1 MRAKV
6 FLIYIFIFL
15 ISDYSYALDCIETY
29 KTYGSEIDSNSC
41 FKEIKEFE
49 IYDID
54 SICKCNNVFSSS
66 DIDNKEYLSNA
77 EKLISR
83 IYPVIHKLSSG
94 LIYLDNVKELDL
106 SVSVCSLKDIS
117 KKLSNTCKNSKSFTS
132 SMNEAAKYFSRYG
145 KSQLSGLDSLR
156 YNIANSILYKSYGK
170 SLPDSNLKKRNT
182 CYSDNILRQEQ
193 KDFKLNNYFKSLT
206 PEMISILGEER
217 SIKLTAISKENI
229 ENKLNQDIKDMCN
242 VIDEAILMACPE
254 ADHSYDDELVK
265 FNGDDDEK
273 YKHAYNIANSDLS
286 NTRKIEKISHLCIQ
300 NKSTTEDK
308 KTFDYMSNYIDFT
321 DQESMVDSISLS
333 YEQEYGLC
341 SVMCEDAPGPYSL
354 RETCQMRDA
363 DTVLKDL
370 GCDDKS
376 NEENSVVQRNCRIV
390 SQLYEER
397 VEKDLIK
404 IGHEV
409 KEKSKSSNSVVSDDY
424 EHVLDGIPNVL
435 VKFLGIEKDFHE
447 EIGVKPDL
455 VTESEFVAAATASN
469 DSSSGSGIKDEYRES
484 GKVKKEWIN
493 SGEIRDEF
501 AGSGKSIDSGSATAL
516 NTSGFSAQ
524 GGQVVIPRSPEAKK
538 INELVEK
545 VKVAKARTQVFRERV
560 DKLEREGKGVDIS
573 SRWNNPIS
581 SLGSFENNWGV
592 GSDNPAIRGYNSDGT
607 SFEYP
612 SVFNNRFG
620 GVDAGRGRGYG
631 SRGRELNDN
640 EKFTKAM
647 YDRGL
652 KTNISGSS
660 NESVADGP
668 SGGGSSVGGVNSG
681 GGILSSGGTSAG
693 GASRGPASGGSEMSE
708 IAQHFKGLLGGE
720 AAVKRDIKDVEM
732 KQVRVFRNDYNDEG
746 KVVLEELLAEH
757 KDIKIGDPFIVYQYE
772 NGDTYRA
779 TLLPLFDPDG
789 KLQGYRVDKNDLVG
803 KSREFANSII
813 ASENFL
819 R

>member
-1 MRAKV
+1 MFFDLSVIA
-6 FLIYIFIFL
+6 
-15 ISDYSYALDCIETY
+15 CPNIEPVY
-29 KTYGSEIDSNSC
+29 KSEIDFNKC
-41 FKEIKEFE
+41 VDEILDFSL
-49 IYDID
+49 YDMNT
-54 SICKCNNVFSSS
+54 ICECNNIYSSTK
-66 DIDNKEYLSNA
+66 DKNDDYLSTSD
-77 EKLISR
+77 KLISR
-83 IYPVIHKLSSG
+83 LYPLMHELSSE
-94 LIYLDNVKELDL
+94 LIFLEGIDDILNI
-106 SVSVCSLKDIS
+106 SVCSMKKMINDLPKKCTNNPEFKDVIKNVS
-117 KKLSNTCKNSKSFTS
+117 KEFSK
-132 SMNEAAKYFSRYG
+132 YG
-145 KSQLSGLDSLR
+145 NDHNVGLDAFS
-156 YNIANSILYKSYGK
+156 YNIANSILYKVKGRT
-170 SLPDSNLKKRNT
+170 LPDSNYKNRNT
-182 CYSDNILRQEQ
+182 CYSDNILNELD
-193 KDFKLNNYFKSLT
+193 KHNDDFNTLSKKVS
-206 PEMISILGEER
+206 PEVFSILKQIKSDKGYVLSDEHKSRLEKVLNIQIETTCNAIKR
-217 SIKLTAISKENI
+217 SI
-229 ENKLNQDIKDMCN
+229 Q
-242 VIDEAILMACPE
+242 MACPNNKPSYKNEIVVFAGNMDAKYQE
-254 ADHSYDDELVK
+254 AYNVANSKSDVISKIDKFTHLCNKDKNLKNYSYDNYD
-265 FNGDDDEK
+265 
-273 YKHAYNIANSDLS
+273 Y
-286 NTRKIEKISHLCIQ
+286 ISEQ
-300 NKSTTEDK
+300 N
-308 KTFDYMSNYIDFT
+308 NYSM
-321 DQESMVDSISLS
+321 QESNIDSLS
-333 YEQEYGLC
+333 KSYEDEYGLC
-341 SVMCEDAPGPYSL
+341 AVMCEDAPGPYSIS
-354 RETCQMRDA
+354 ETCKMKEA
-363 DTVLKDL
+363 DTVLENL
-370 GCDDKS
+370 GCNNINDEIS
-376 NEENSVVQRNCRIV
+376 QRNCRIV
-390 SQLYEER
+390 SKLYEDKV
-397 VEKDLIK
+397 VEKLSQTTNK
-404 IGHEV
+404 IVNQTKGDIIV
-409 KEKSKSSNSVVSDDY
+409 DDDY
-424 EHVLDGIPNVL
+424 DRVISGVPKTL
-435 VKFLGIEKDFHE
+435 VKFLSIEKKFHE

-469 DSSSGSGIKDEYRES
+469 DSASSGGVKNEYRDS
-484 GKVKKEWIN
+484 GKVKKEWVN
-493 SGEIRDEF
+493 AGEIRDEF
-501 AGSGKSIDSGSATAL
+501 AGSGKSIDSGAATVL

-524 GGQVVIPRSPEAKK
+524 GSQVVIPRSPGAKK

-560 DKLEREGKGVDIS
+560 DKLEREGKGVDIA

-612 SVFNNRFG
+612 AVFNNRFG

-631 SRGRELNDN
+631 SRGRELNEN

-652 KTNISGSS
+652 KTNISGVS
-660 NESVADGP
+660 NESVADSS
-668 SGGGSSVGGVNSG
+668 SGGRSSAGGPNSG

-757 KDIKIGDPFIVYQYE
+757 KDIKIGDPFIVYRYD